1 MEKVLSLFQ
10 QDINQESLI
19 KETIMVYGWAQLGI
33 KEITNLFSYGG
44 INTPSDRAGEERRL
58 AA

>member
-1 MEKVLSLFQ
+1 
-10 QDINQESLI
+10 
-19 KETIMVYGWAQLGI
+19 MVYDWAQLGI
-33 KEITNLFSYGG
+33 KEITNLFLYGG